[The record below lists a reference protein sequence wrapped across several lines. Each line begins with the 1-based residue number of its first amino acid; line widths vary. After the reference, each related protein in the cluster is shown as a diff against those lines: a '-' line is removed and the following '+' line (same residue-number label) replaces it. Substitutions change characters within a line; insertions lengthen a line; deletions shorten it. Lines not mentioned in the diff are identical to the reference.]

1 MTHSSAQPHTEVD
14 LAQLDADFLASRGEA
29 GDVKWVRAVEGR
41 LMLDG
46 VKALAAR
53 DALTE
58 LLLVLRDAKEPAEEL
73 FGDPAIWA
81 REQQERWHQSGIQAY
96 DRNERLSLGRFL
108 QAVFFSAAV
117 VAVAVTVVALLND
130 GWMTSL
136 SWTMFAL
143 PVILSATAVG
153 LQQVWSLAG
162 RNCSRVMALVWAAVF
177 LIASALIVGGLAI
190 LMPKSAGIGSSLWY
204 LAPTPLYAILFFAI
218 RVASKRKRIIPE
230 LVSSDAAAGTKDE
243 WIQQLREQLR
253 LRNDLSDRQIRV
265 ITDETCAYATDAETS
280 LHEEFGT
287 PEGYA
292 ASFAPNTSYRARRAA
307 WGWTAGSV
315 LIAALV
321 VASTLNAGTLLT
333 WQTVT
338 FAVLLLGTL
347 FYAVQSWHQSLTSSY
362 RLPLHDG

>member
-1 MTHSSAQPHTEVD
+1 MTRSSAQPNTEVD
-14 LAQLDADFLASRGEA
+14 LAELNADFLAARGEA
-29 GDVKWVRAVEGR
+29 GDVKWVRAAEGR

-46 VKALAAR
+46 VKALAAT

-58 LLLVLRDAKEPAEEL
+58 LLPVLRDAKEPAEEL

-96 DRNERLSLGRFL
+96 DRNELLSLGRFL
-108 QAVFFSAAV
+108 QVVFFSAV
-117 VAVAVTVVALLND
+117 GVAVAVTIITLFSD
-130 GWMTSL
+130 GWMTEL
-136 SWTMFAL
+136 SWTVFTL
-143 PVILSATAVG
+143 PVIISAAG
-153 LQQVWSLAG
+153 LGFQQVWSLAV
-162 RNCSRVMALVWAAVF
+162 RHSSRIMAMVWAAVF
-177 LIASALIVGGLAI
+177 LIASSLILGGLAAV
-190 LMPKSAGIGSSLWY
+190 MPESAGIGSTLWY
-204 LAPTPLYAILFFAI
+204 LAPTPLYALLSFAS
-218 RVASKRKRIIPE
+218 RVVSKRKRTIPE
-230 LVSSDAAAGTKDE
+230 RFSADAAAETKDE

-265 ITDETCAYATDAETS
+265 ITDETRAYATDAETS

-287 PEGYA
+287 PESYA

-333 WQTVT
+333 WQTVI
-338 FAVLLLGTL
+338 FAALLLGTL
-347 FYAVQSWHQSLTSSY
+347 FYAVQSWHQSLTSS
-362 RLPLHDG
+362 